1 MIQILRPA
9 LFRYKSQFICQQLV
23 LLKKTYKKNL
33 WVYLRDMQNWSV
45 ICQLNGNNLRAWSR
59 YFPVRKDTKDRY
71 FKAM

>member
-9 LFRYKSQFICQQLV
+9 LFRYNSQFICQQLV
-23 LLKKTYKKNL
+23 FVKKDVQKEFMSLSSWYAK
-33 WVYLRDMQNWSV
+33 V

-59 YFPVRKDTKDRY
+59 YFSVRKDTKDRY